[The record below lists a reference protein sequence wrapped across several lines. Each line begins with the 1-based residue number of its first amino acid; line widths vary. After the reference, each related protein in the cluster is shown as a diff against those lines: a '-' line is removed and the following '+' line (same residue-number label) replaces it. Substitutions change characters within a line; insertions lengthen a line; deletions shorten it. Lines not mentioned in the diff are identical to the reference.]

1 MKSLILRDQ
10 KGTAL
15 VVAMIL
21 LLILTLIG
29 VSSVSSS
36 LFETKISGNNR
47 FGEAAFYAAKGGVEL
62 GINRLPNIASYSGN
76 MGDETYRSGKM
87 VPSIP
92 QPLMDLGVMAREGYE
107 STWEFRRFQINATGE
122 SFGAKKEVEVQISM
136 GPFGASTQYNN

>member
-47 FGEAAFYAAKGGVEL
+47 FGEAAFYAAKGGVEASRAL
-62 GINRLPNIASYSGN
+62 RLDAP
-76 MGDETYRSGKM
+76 
-87 VPSIP
+87 
-92 QPLMDLGVMAREGYE
+92 
-107 STWEFRRFQINATGE
+107 
-122 SFGAKKEVEVQISM
+122 
-136 GPFGASTQYNN
+136 